1 MALIK
6 CPACS
11 KEVSDQADTCPACG
25 QPIRR
30 GFLGR
35 AGTERTFNVGS
46 HRGPGHRRAGHAR
59 HVLDA
64 RALKEAPEMIAA
76 TRPPETKPRRR
87 R

>member
-35 AGTERTFNVGS
+35 AGTERTFNVGCLIV
-46 HRGPGHRRAGHAR
+46 
-59 HVLDA
+59 VLVIG
-64 RALKEAPEMIAA
+64 ALVVLAMCS
-76 TRPPETKPRRR
+76 TLVR
-87 R
+87 

>member
-35 AGTERTFNVGS
+35 AGTERTFNVGCLIV
-46 HRGPGHRRAGHAR
+46 
-59 HVLDA
+59 VLVIG
-64 RALKEAPEMIAA
+64 ALAVLAMCS
-76 TRPPETKPRRR
+76 TLVR
-87 R
+87 